1 MEFSSTKEER
11 EDANREHL
19 EAISDDYKE
28 MVALIA
34 HSPLLLEDA
43 NVALRGLTAQLVS
56 PVFVFCQIF
65 PSY

>member
-11 EDANREHL
+11 EDAIRECL
-19 EAISDDYKE
+19 EVILADYEE
-28 MVALIA
+28 MVDLIA
-34 HSPLLLEDA
+34 RSPLLLEDA